1 MFRKEMVAMLLAGGS
16 KSCQGA
22 LTSTTAKPAVPF
34 GGKYRII
41 DFALSNC
48 VNSGID
54 TVGVLTQYHPLK
66 LSTHIGIGIPWDL
79 DKNFGGITVFPPHND
94 NTDGGCEGGNKN
106 AVLQNLEYIET
117 YNPDYVL
124 LLSGDNVYKM
134 DYEALL
140 AFHKKNHADVTMAVM
155 PVSETEADRLD
166 IVKADADK
174 RIVSFGRK
182 PVGGEKSYVGM
193 NISIFNKG
201 ILKEALLSIADTPGF
216 DIWESV
222 MLHCHEMKAAV
233 YAYEFNGYFRDVS
246 TVDSYL
252 KANLELVDM
261 VPEFNLYEDYWRI
274 YTKAEIQP
282 PQYVSADSRTKECIV
297 GEGSDIYGKVYH
309 SVIGCGV
316 TVGEGSVVRNSVVM
330 SGAVIG
336 RNCELDNA
344 IVAENA
350 IVGDGDRLAEEG
362 FVSLMLESGK
372 TYVKAG
378 EWL

>member
-16 KSCQGA
+16 KSCQGV

-54 TVGVLTQYHPLK
+54 TVGVLTQHHPLK
-66 LSTHIGIGIPWDL
+66 ISTHIGIGIPWDL
-79 DKNFGGITVFPPHND
+79 DKNFGGVTVFPPHND
-94 NTDGGCEGGNKN
+94 NTYGGSAGKN
-106 AVLQNLEYIET
+106 AVMQNLEYIDT

-124 LLSGDNVYKM
+124 VLSGDNVYKM

-140 AFHKKNHADVTMAVM
+140 TFHKKNHADVTMAVM
-155 PVSETEADRLD
+155 PASEHEADRLD
-166 IVKADADK
+166 IVTANSDK
-174 RIVSFGRK
+174 RVVSFGGK
-182 PVGGEKSYVGM
+182 PAYGEKSYAGM
-193 NISIFNKG
+193 NISIFNKE
-201 ILKEALLSIADTPGF
+201 ILTNALLSMSDGF
-216 DIWESV
+216 AFDMWKDIV
-222 MLHCHEMKAAV
+222 PHCHESGAAV
-233 YAYEFNGYFRDVS
+233 YAYEFNGYFRDVN

-252 KANLELVDM
+252 EANLELADM
-261 VPEFNLYEDYWRI
+261 VPEFNLYEDYWKI

-282 PQYVSADSRTKECIV
+282 PQYVAADSGTKESIV
-297 GEGSDIYGKVYH
+297 GEGSDIYGSVFH

-316 TVGEGSVVRNSVVM
+316 TVGEGSVVRNSVIM

-336 RNCELDNA
+336 RGCELDNA

-350 IVGDGDRLAEEG
+350 VVGDGDRLAEEG
-362 FVSLMLESGK
+362 CVSLMLESGK